1 MTLEKLVGTF
11 IEEAN
16 KMELMTD
23 SKIRNPPS
31 KHQRIIKEIH
41 DLIKGFEHN
50 VNVLKHE
57 GKME

>member
-1 MTLEKLVGTF
+1 MTLEKLVETF

-23 SKIRNPPS
+23 PAIRNPPS
-31 KHQRIIKEIH
+31 KHQRKIRVLI

-50 VNVLKHE
+50 VNVIKN
-57 GKME
+57 GGS